1 MSDREPYTVE
11 EAEFLHKHDE
21 RASSRKLLATVE
33 ALERVTTERDEAR
46 ADAEHHKK
54 RADMLRC
61 SLDLQGGDI
70 ARAQREACAARVR
83 HLDADPDIG
92 FTSAEIL
99 ATPLVTD
106 GGGE

>member
-33 ALERVTTERDEAR
+33 ALERVTRERDEALTEL
-46 ADAEHHKK
+46 AE
-54 RADMLRC
+54 
-61 SLDLQGGDI
+61 
-70 ARAQREACAARVR
+70 ARAALVEIPVARSVAERQRAACSEALHERGFYLAVSVVR
-83 HLDADPDIG
+83 
-92 FTSAEIL
+92 

-106 GGGE
+106 STEREVET